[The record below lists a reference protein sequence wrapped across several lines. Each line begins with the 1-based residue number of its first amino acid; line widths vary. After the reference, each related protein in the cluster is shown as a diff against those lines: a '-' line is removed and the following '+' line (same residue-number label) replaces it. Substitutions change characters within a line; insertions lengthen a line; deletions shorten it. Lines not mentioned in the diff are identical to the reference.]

1 MADGSIVEIQVLF
14 FAKARELCGQKQS
27 CLLIPSVTSYN
38 NLLDEIVKKF
48 SLESI
53 RDNLLLAINEEYTTS
68 ESEVRLKEG
77 DEVAVIPPLS
87 GGNQK

>member
-27 CLLIPSVTSYN
+27 YLLIPSVTSYN
-38 NLLDEIVKKF
+38 HLLDEIVKKF
-48 SLESI
+48 SLEPLQDS
-53 RDNLLLAINEEYTTS
+53 LLLAINEEYTTADS
-68 ESEVRLKEG
+68 EIQLKEG

-87 GGNQK
+87 GGN

>member
-1 MADGSIVEIQVLF
+1 MADGSIVEIRVLF

-48 SLESI
+48 SLEPI

-68 ESEVRLKEG
+68 DSEVQLKEG

-87 GGNQK
+87 GGN